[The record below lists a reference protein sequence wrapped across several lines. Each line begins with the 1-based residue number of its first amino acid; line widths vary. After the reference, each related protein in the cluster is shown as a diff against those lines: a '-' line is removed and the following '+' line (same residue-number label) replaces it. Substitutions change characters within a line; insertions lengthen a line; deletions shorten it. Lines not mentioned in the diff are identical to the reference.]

1 MSLSSDGKTLAV
13 GANANDNE
21 NGEAAGHV
29 RVFSLDDDDGS
40 SWKQLGQ
47 DIDGESG
54 GDNSGKSVSLS
65 ADGNIVAIGA
75 DWNDGN
81 GEDSGHVR
89 VYQMDEASSSWQQ
102 LGQDIDGEAAGDRSG
117 ISVSLSSDGKIVA
130 IGANYND
137 GNGKEAGHVR
147 VYQMDDAS
155 SIWKQLGQEID
166 GESADDG
173 SGVSVTLSDDGKMVA
188 IGANGNDRNGDL
200 AGHVRVYHMD
210 DTGSSWAQV
219 GEDINGESAGD
230 QSGWSVSLSA
240 DGRTVAIGSIFN
252 DDNGEDSGH
261 VRVFEQVAS

>member
-89 VYQMDEASSSWQQ
+89 VYQMDVSSSAWTQ
-102 LGQDIDGEAAGDRSG
+102 LGQNVEGEAAGDDSG
-117 ISVSLSSDGKIVA
+117 ISVSLSSDGNGKIGPLELVGMMTMVIA
-130 IGANYND
+130 QSGANLVKILREKRHMTMIIQVFLYLFPPM
-137 GNGKEAGHVR
+137 AG
-147 VYQMDDAS
+147 
-155 SIWKQLGQEID
+155 QLLLERLGMME
-166 GESADDG
+166 
-173 SGVSVTLSDDGKMVA
+173 M
-188 IGANGNDRNGDL
+188 
-200 AGHVRVYHMD
+200 
-210 DTGSSWAQV
+210 
-219 GEDINGESAGD
+219 
-230 QSGWSVSLSA
+230 
-240 DGRTVAIGSIFN
+240 GRMQ
-252 DDNGEDSGH
+252 DM
-261 VRVFEQVAS
+261 

>member
-89 VYQMDEASSSWQQ
+89 VYQMDVSSSAWTQ
-102 LGQDIDGEAAGDRSG
+102 LGQNVEGEAAG
-117 ISVSLSSDGKIVA
+117 
-130 IGANYND
+130 
-137 GNGKEAGHVR
+137 
-147 VYQMDDAS
+147 YQLFGL
-155 SIWKQLGQEID
+155 K
-166 GESADDG
+166 
-173 SGVSVTLSDDGKMVA
+173 
-188 IGANGNDRNGDL
+188 
-200 AGHVRVYHMD
+200 
-210 DTGSSWAQV
+210 
-219 GEDINGESAGD
+219 
-230 QSGWSVSLSA
+230 
-240 DGRTVAIGSIFN
+240 
-252 DDNGEDSGH
+252 
-261 VRVFEQVAS
+261 